1 MANISNIT
9 ANMDDQKK
17 CLDIIAN
24 AKSNLMVKILNVNGQ
39 FIKTVSKSVQ
49 TNAGRFTV
57 ALDDLSRGN
66 YILNIFENNSFIRS
80 FYYNNY

>member
-1 MANISNIT
+1 MTQISNII

-17 CLDIIAN
+17 CLDIVAT

-39 FIKTVSKSVQ
+39 FIKTINKTVQ
-49 TNAGRFTV
+49 SNAGRFTV

-66 YILNIFENNSFIRS
+66 YILNIFENNAFIRS
-80 FYYNNY
+80 FNYKKY